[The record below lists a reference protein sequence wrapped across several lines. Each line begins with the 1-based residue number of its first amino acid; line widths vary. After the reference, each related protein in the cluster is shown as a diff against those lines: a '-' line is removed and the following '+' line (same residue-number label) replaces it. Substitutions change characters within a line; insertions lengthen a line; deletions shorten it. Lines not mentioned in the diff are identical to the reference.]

1 MVAGEAAAANA
12 ETPPLAPALAAMTGL
27 QALVALALFAPG
39 VLAPKL
45 GIGERDISFFTAS
58 VFVVGVATS
67 MAGGMLAARLGSL
80 AVAALCALAVGA
92 AMATAMLGSA
102 VALIVAGA
110 ILGLAFGPETPASS
124 GLLARLSRPE
134 QRPLIFSI
142 RQTGNQLGAM
152 LGSLT
157 LPAIAVLAP
166 DAGFALIALLSVLI
180 CAVFLAMRRRY
191 DSGRDNP
198 STRVSLQQSWHLLR
212 QAPVLSLLALVSM
225 PFSAM
230 QLALNAYFVILAV
243 NQLALPHV
251 TAGVLLAIAQA
262 GGLIGRLLW
271 GMVATRYVP
280 ARAVVA
286 GLGIAMS
293 ACSAVV
299 AIASPAWPLAL
310 LGALAFTFGL
320 TASGWNGV
328 LLAEVARLSPEGRV
342 PEATGAVLTASY
354 AGLLLGPP
362 LMAGVAQVASI
373 QQGYAV
379 LAVLALLATLALR
392 RAPP

>member
-1 MVAGEAAAANA
+1 MVTGEGALASPQA
-12 ETPPLAPALAAMTGL
+12 PGLAPALAAMTGL

-45 GIGERDISFFTAS
+45 GIGERDISLFTTSA
-58 VFVVGVATS
+58 FVVGVATS
-67 MAGGMLAARLGSL
+67 LVGGMLAAWLGSL

-92 AMATAMLGSA
+92 AMATVMQGSA
-102 VALIVAGA
+102 VALVIAGA
-110 ILGLAFGPETPASS
+110 MLGLAFGPETPASS
-124 GLLARLSRPE
+124 ALLARLARPE

-166 DAGFALIALLSVLI
+166 DAGFAAIALLAVLA
-180 CAVFLAMRRRY
+180 CVAFLAMRSRY
-191 DSGRDNP
+191 DTGGHGSP
-198 STRVSLQQSWHLLR
+198 ASISLQQSWSLLR
-212 QAPVLSLLALVSM
+212 QVPALSLLALVSM

-243 NQLALPHV
+243 DRLALPHV

-271 GMVATRYVP
+271 GAVATRFVP
-280 ARAVVA
+280 ARALVA
-286 GLGIAMS
+286 GLGFAMS
-293 ACSAVV
+293 ACAAAVAV
-299 AIASPAWPLAL
+299 AAPSWPLA
-310 LGALAFTFGL
+310 ALAMLALAFGL

-328 LLAEVARLSPEGRV
+328 FLAEVARLSPEGRV

-354 AGLLLGPP
+354 AGLLLSP
-362 LMAGVAQVASI
+362 LLLAGIAQAASI

-379 LAVLALLATLALR
+379 LAAVTLLATLALW